1 MIKPYL
7 AFALQT
13 ACHGCRNR
21 EDIQVNLDHVCK
33 QIDGAMYI
41 SKIEYPAKLIA
52 LPEGALQGLYDEHAR
67 LDHLE
72 ICRDIAITLPGP
84 ETDVLSE
91 KARQWGV

>member
-13 ACHGCRNR
+13 ACHGCRSR

-41 SKIEYPAKLIA
+41 SKIEYPAK
-52 LPEGALQGLYDEHAR
+52 
-67 LDHLE
+67 
-72 ICRDIAITLPGP
+72 
-84 ETDVLSE
+84 
-91 KARQWGV
+91 

>member
-41 SKIEYPAKLIA
+41 SKIEFARDPSCSPQRGRSKTRSLITI
-52 LPEGALQGLYDEHAR
+52 PIEPK
-67 LDHLE
+67 
-72 ICRDIAITLPGP
+72 I
-84 ETDVLSE
+84 VLNF
-91 KARQWGV
+91 AVNWPMN

>member
-21 EDIQVNLDHVCK
+21 EDIQVNLEHVCR

-52 LPEGALQGLYDEHAR
+52 LPEGALQGFYDEHAR
-67 LDHLE
+67 LDRPFVH
-72 ICRDIAITLPGP
+72 AAA
-84 ETDVLSE
+84 LSL
-91 KARQWGV
+91 